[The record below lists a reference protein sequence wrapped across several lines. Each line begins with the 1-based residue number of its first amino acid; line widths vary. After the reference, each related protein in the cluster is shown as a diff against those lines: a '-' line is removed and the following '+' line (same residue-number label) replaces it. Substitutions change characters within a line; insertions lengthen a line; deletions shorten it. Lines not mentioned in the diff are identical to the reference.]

1 MHSNEWGYT
10 LLSHGRLDGLK
21 INTLNVLNIYCRCDL
36 HETLRRSFYFDEID
50 KLPEMYLESESIH
63 DSQNSYEEYL
73 QGHQNP
79 TKIQTL
85 GYFTVCTTMT
95 TRLMK

>member
-73 QGHQNP
+73 RTIKTQPRYRHWGTSLFVQ
-79 TKIQTL
+79 Q
-85 GYFTVCTTMT
+85 
-95 TRLMK
+95 